1 MGIRRSQAD
10 AVGSGRNR
18 QTDLSGHGDV
28 EPSTPSRQGFVA
40 AYRDFTEEFDLA
52 TLALDPSE
60 LFGGTRKEALE
71 RDVRL

>member
-10 AVGSGRNR
+10 AVGPQPNR
-18 QTDLSGHGDV
+18 RTDLSGRESG

-40 AYRDFTEEFDLA
+40 AYRDFTDEMDLA
-52 TLALDPSE
+52 ALALDPGE
-60 LFGGTRKEALE
+60 LFGSIRKEAQG

>member
-10 AVGSGRNR
+10 AFGPERDRRTEV
-18 QTDLSGHGDV
+18 TGHDGG

-40 AYRDFTEEFDLA
+40 AYREFTEEVDLA

-60 LFGGTRKEALE
+60 LFGNIRKEAVG
-71 RDVRL
+71 RDVQL